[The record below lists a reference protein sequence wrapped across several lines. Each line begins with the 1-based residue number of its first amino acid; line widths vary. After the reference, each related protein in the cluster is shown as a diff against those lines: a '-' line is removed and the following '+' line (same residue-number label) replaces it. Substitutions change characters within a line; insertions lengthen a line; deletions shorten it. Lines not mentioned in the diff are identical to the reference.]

1 MKNIIAILLLV
12 FSISICTFSQKSTK
26 DYIDIESTTTIEG
39 LMHNLEKV
47 LNSTH
52 SFLISS
58 YYNDSLFFL
67 RADLTTPETIRM
79 YAFSVKTKT
88 YSYQDFDATKLINNF
103 DGMAYN
109 IDKFAIND
117 KYLVIP
123 GHKGVINGD
132 FLCVYKR
139 IGKEFI
145 YDFEIPLGNNKFSE
159 GIEFLPNG
167 KLLGLKNYIYY
178 GEKPEE
184 SSSLSILNLETKEI
198 EKTISLE
205 FLLPLYTLRTDYNM
219 LSVNDNSILFSQRG
233 DYKISEYDFDL
244 NLIGTIENKEIKW
257 DRMPQSAS
265 DSVFNNTKQ
274 PVERIPY
281 ISSNIDKY
289 YCVHNIYSSNDKL
302 FVFYSKKGNYEKIY
316 YDIWKMENG
325 NWTLLKK
332 NISDNPKSIRKK
344 NKQTITMKHS
354 SDNIY
359 LIDNNKILRIG
370 ACAPD
375 LGKYPNRIY
384 KSKLHEYIIN
394 NEIPFAVE
402 IINFKGL

>member
-1 MKNIIAILLLV
+1 MKNIIALLFGL
-12 FSISICTFSQKSTK
+12 SISICTFSQKSTK
-26 DYIDIESTTTIEG
+26 DYIDIESTTKIEG
-39 LMHNLEKV
+39 LMYNMEKV
-47 LNSTH
+47 LNS
-52 SFLISS
+52 SYSDLISC
-58 YYNDSLFFL
+58 YHNDTLFFL

-103 DGMAYN
+103 DGIAYN

-145 YDFEIPLGNNKFSE
+145 YDFEIPLGNNNKFSE

-184 SSSLSILNLETKEI
+184 SSSFSILNLETKEI

-205 FLLPLYTLRTDYNM
+205 FLLPLYTLRTPYNI

-257 DRMPQSAS
+257 ERMPQSIS
-265 DSVFNNTKQ
+265 DSIHINNRYA
-274 PVERIPY
+274 VNRIHALSR
-281 ISSNIDKY
+281 IIDKY
-289 YCVHNIYSSNDKL
+289 SCVHNIYSSNDKL
-302 FVFYSKKGNYEKIY
+302 FIFYSKKGNFQKHY
-316 YDIWKMENG
+316 YDTWKKENG
-325 NWTLLKK
+325 KWTLLKRD
-332 NISDNPKSIRKK
+332 ISDNPKSLRKEK
-344 NKQTITMKHS
+344 KQTITMINYGR
-354 SDNIY
+354 DIY
-359 LIDNNKILRIG
+359 FVGDKFLRIG
-370 ACAPD
+370 IILPD
-375 LGKYPNRIY
+375 LGTYPKLIY
-384 KSKLHEYIIN
+384 MKKVQNYILN
-394 NEIPFAVE
+394 NNIPYGVE
-402 IINFKGL
+402 VINFKGL